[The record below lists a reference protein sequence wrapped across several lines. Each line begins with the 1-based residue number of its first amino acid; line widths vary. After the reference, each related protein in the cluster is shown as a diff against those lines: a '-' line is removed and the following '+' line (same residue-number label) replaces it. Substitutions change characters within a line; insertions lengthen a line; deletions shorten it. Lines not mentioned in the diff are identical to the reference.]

1 MPHSAPP
8 PPRRKRHPSA
18 PVVDNSVMR
27 SQFQPV
33 PCSLPVLVACAAT
46 IIGGCG
52 GKSTPTPP
60 PTDKL
65 TFESTVVSRV
75 WTSRTEDAFQLRQD
89 GVVEWRQG
97 PSDGSML
104 GRSCA
109 RASTSGGQWRWTVEA
124 MPRTQLVLRIQSPD
138 SSEGCPLTV
147 DWFSDSGPLDW
158 LTLLTPEGEQ
168 LRFFSAKP

>member
-1 MPHSAPP
+1 
-8 PPRRKRHPSA
+8 
-18 PVVDNSVMR
+18 MR
-27 SQFQPV
+27 SPLQPITR
-33 PCSLPVLVACAAT
+33 PFLVLAACAAT

-52 GKSTPTPP
+52 GKFTPTPP
-60 PTDKL
+60 PTDKV

-75 WTSRTEDAFQLRQD
+75 WTSRTEEAFQLGQD
-89 GVVEWRQG
+89 GVLEWRQG

-109 RASTSGGQWRWTVEA
+109 RVFTSGGQWRWSIEV

-147 DWFSDSGPLDW
+147 SWFSDSGPLDW
-158 LTLLTPEGEQ
+158 LTLSTPEGEQ